1 MFLKNHT
8 ILAGCTRFKLRTLS
22 SHLKAKYSYL
32 LWSSLPNLHPLM
44 FYFFEVVKIWVSW
57 KCFET
62 FHFLFWA
69 MTYWKFSLTL
79 EACIFQTWTCFF
91 NWQFF
96 AALKVIS
103 TFLGRCR
110 NGQFQKNVALPEGTS
125 FTLFHHIYVMQKS
138 NSWKV
143 HKSNK
148 YFCAFFCKY
157 YTHLMHLRSI
167 IDQCTRSLA
176 YKVEHFFSFI
186 IWKKI
191 FSPQMTNTD
200 L

>member
-1 MFLKNHT
+1 MKKSPDKIESDLYDPLVLSLKNHT

-57 KCFET
+57 NFFET
-62 FHFLFWA
+62 FHFLFWAIWA

-103 TFLGRCR
+103 TFFGRCR
-110 NGQFQKNVALPEGTS
+110 NGQFQKNVAQPEGTS
-125 FTLFHHIYVMQKS
+125 FILFHHVYVMQ
-138 NSWKV
+138 
-143 HKSNK
+143 
-148 YFCAFFCKY
+148 
-157 YTHLMHLRSI
+157 
-167 IDQCTRSLA
+167 
-176 YKVEHFFSFI
+176 
-186 IWKKI
+186 
-191 FSPQMTNTD
+191 
-200 L
+200 

>member
-1 MFLKNHT
+1 
-8 ILAGCTRFKLRTLS
+8 
-22 SHLKAKYSYL
+22 
-32 LWSSLPNLHPLM
+32 
-44 FYFFEVVKIWVSW
+44 
-57 KCFET
+57 
-62 FHFLFWA
+62 
-69 MTYWKFSLTL
+69 MTYWKFSLTF
-79 EACIFQTWTCFF
+79 EACIVQTWTCSF

-96 AALKVIS
+96 AALKVILTS
-103 TFLGRCR
+103 FGRCR

-125 FTLFHHIYVMQKS
+125 FIFFHQICVMQKS

-143 HKSNK
+143 YKSNK

-176 YKVEHFFSFI
+176 YKVGHFFHSI